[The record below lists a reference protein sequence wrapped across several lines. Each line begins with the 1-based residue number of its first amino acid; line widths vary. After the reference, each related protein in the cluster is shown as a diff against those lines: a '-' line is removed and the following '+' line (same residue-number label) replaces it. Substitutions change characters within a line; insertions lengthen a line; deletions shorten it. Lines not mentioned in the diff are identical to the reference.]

1 MNSRLIIP
9 DDITECVKRALEED
23 IGAGDLTARLIPE
36 DKIATAEVVCRE
48 NAVICGIPWFE
59 EVYRQLDS
67 SIEITWQVAD
77 GDHLQSNKT
86 VCTLQGSARVILT
99 GERTALNFIQML
111 SATSTETYQYV
122 QLIKDSNTT
131 LLDTRKTIPGLRT
144 AQKYAVVCGGGKN
157 HRIGLYDA
165 ILIKEN
171 HIRSAGSIATAH
183 NNAKKIHSVIEI
195 EVETL
200 NELQQAL
207 EAEATQIL
215 LDNFTLE
222 MMKEAVILNAGRAT
236 LEVSG
241 GVNEDTVQSI
251 AATGV
256 DYVSV
261 GALTKNLRAI
271 DFSMRVIS
279 D

>member
-1 MNSRLIIP
+1 MISRLIIP
-9 DDITECVKRALEED
+9 PDIKGCVERALEED
-23 IGAGDLTARLIPE
+23 IGTGDLTAMLIPE
-36 DKIATAEVVCRE
+36 NKIATAEVVCRE

-59 EVYRQLDS
+59 EVYRQLDP
-67 SIEITWQVAD
+67 SIKIIWKVAD
-77 GDHLQSNKT
+77 GDLLQTNTSI
-86 VCTLQGSARVILT
+86 CTLQGSARVILT

-171 HIRSAGSIATAH
+171 HIHSAGNIATAH
-183 NNAKKIHSVIEI
+183 NNARKIHRNIEI

-200 NELQQAL
+200 DELQQAL
-207 EAEATQIL
+207 DAGATQIL

-222 MMKEAVILNAGRAT
+222 MMNEAVMLNAGRAT

-241 GVNEDTVQSI
+241 GVNKDSVQSI

-279 D
+279 E